1 MNFEILL
8 IWMIKNKENNM
19 HIKILVLSLLLS
31 GSIAHAVD
39 EQSVE
44 QIRFEK
50 DKVKY
55 KSYIPKKYDLF
66 EVITGDLNKDKIQD
80 IVLIVKATDPNAWVD
95 HEYRGKLDRN
105 RRGIVVL
112 FGEKETYKKVMQN
125 LSVFSSE
132 NEEGGVYFQPELW
145 IEIKNNLLNIHY
157 AHGRYGYWN
166 YIFRYETH
174 DFRLIGYDSS
184 EHHGPRVES
193 DTSINLM
200 TGKKRY
206 RNNLNQDEE
215 QDSKFKETWT
225 KVNYTPIYLSQ
236 IKDMDELYFD

>member
-1 MNFEILL
+1 MKNNFKIIYLLL
-8 IWMIKNKENNM
+8 ILFCQQHAWAEDIITEQNK
-19 HIKILVLSLLLS
+19 
-31 GSIAHAVD
+31 
-39 EQSVE
+39 
-44 QIRFEK
+44 FEK
-50 DKVKY
+50 DKLKFQKY
-55 KSYIPKKYDLF
+55 VPKNYTFF
-66 EVITGDLNKDKIQD
+66 ESLEEDLNKDGKSD
-80 IVLIVKATDPNAWVD
+80 LVLIVKATDPNAWVD

-206 RNNLNQDEE
+206 RKNLNQDEE

>member
-1 MNFEILL
+1 MQTSSMLQH
-8 IWMIKNKENNM
+8 M
-19 HIKILVLSLLLS
+19 VLTSCLMLPSL
-31 GSIAHAVD
+31 ACAQKAMTT
-39 EQSVE
+39 EQN
-44 QIRFEK
+44 RFEK

-55 KSYIPKKYDLF
+55 KSYIPKNYDLF

-80 IVLIVKATDPNAWVD
+80 TVLIVKATDPNAWVD

-112 FGEKETYKKVMQN
+112 FGENETYKKVMQN

-145 IEIKNNLLNIHY
+145 IEIKNNLLNVHY

-166 YIFRYETH
+166 YSFRYETH

-184 EHHGPRVES
+184 EHQGPRVDS

-206 RNNLNQDEE
+206 RKNLNQDEE
-215 QDSKFKETWT
+215 EGPKFKETWT
-225 KVNYTPIYLSQ
+225 KGNYGPIYLSE